1 MAPRKE
7 PKSSLGRTAR
17 YYREN
22 PEARKKKA
30 ATDKKINARP
40 EQRAKRSE
48 LTTRNRKYDKKY
60 GKASRRGKDAS
71 HQANGDIRY
80 TNSSKNRGNKT
91 STKGDRNAR
100 GRKGEGAR

>member
-30 ATDKKINARP
+30 ETDKKINARP
-40 EQRAKRSE
+40 EQRAKRAE
-48 LTTRNRKYDKKY
+48 LTTKNRKYDKKY
-60 GKASRRGKDAS
+60 GKAKRAGLDFDHATGSYVK
-71 HQANGDIRY
+71 
-80 TNSSKNRGNKT
+80 SKIN
-91 STKGDRNAR
+91 R